1 MNDLSESYSQV
12 FNALK
17 ENLQLIFNETVKPKF
32 GPYLQFL
39 GDYIESD
46 ALFPLMEETNLPKK
60 WEKRLTKSLMKVAG
74 GRYGEY
80 LASLPRNG
88 SVNVIHIINVCDS
101 LIADI
106 KLQKRYKNP
115 LLGFLNVARTVA
127 SITTGMFA
135 SDAEATLNYIKT
147 ILQNNDER
155 IPYADALEVYQLLN
169 EIRDIHNQ
177 VTPAGSVFKFDLE
190 ILLPL
195 FGSLG
200 Q

>member
-1 MNDLSESYSQV
+1 
-12 FNALK
+12 
-17 ENLQLIFNETVKPKF
+17 
-32 GPYLQFL
+32 
-39 GDYIESD
+39 
-46 ALFPLMEETNLPKK
+46 
-60 WEKRLTKSLMKVAG
+60 MKVAG

-106 KLQKRYKNP
+106 KKLQKRYKNP

-155 IPYADALEVYQLLN
+155 IPYADALRFINCL
-169 EIRDIHNQ
+169 
-177 VTPAGSVFKFDLE
+177 TKLE
-190 ILLPL
+190 I
-195 FGSLG
+195 FIIK
-200 Q
+200 